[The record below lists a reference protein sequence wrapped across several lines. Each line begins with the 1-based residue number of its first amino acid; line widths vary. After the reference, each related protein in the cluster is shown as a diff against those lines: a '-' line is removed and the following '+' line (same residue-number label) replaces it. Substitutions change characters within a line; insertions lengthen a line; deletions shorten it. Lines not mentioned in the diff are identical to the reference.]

1 MTEVDHFFAAAIAV
15 MTLGLLFRKAPPPT
29 PDSRGSFYLSAAA
42 TGAVLGAVVLLL
54 WHFQERS
61 IHDLGLYG
69 WAGYPTLATAGAV
82 GWVLLLILAY
92 ALVKQGH
99 FREGLERIYEKYEQI
114 MPRTRGELT
123 AALGVSTTA
132 GFGEELVFRGFLLWY
147 GTLLVGLPAS
157 VIGTSLL
164 FGIAHGYQ
172 SRFGVIFAS
181 IAGLVLAGA
190 YLASGSLLLV
200 MWMHATYDMWSFT
213 TARLV
218 LSRKEARE
226 GLGSR

>member
-1 MTEVDHFFAAAIAV
+1 MTDVDHFFAAAIAV

-29 PDSRGSFYLSAAA
+29 PDSRAAFYLSAAA

-54 WHFQERS
+54 WHFQKRS
-61 IHDLGLYG
+61 IHDLGLFG
-69 WAGYPTLATAGAV
+69 WAGYPTLASAAAV
-82 GWVLLLILAY
+82 AWALLLVLVL
-92 ALVKQGH
+92 ALVRAGH
-99 FREGLERIYEKYEQI
+99 FRDRLESIYGKYEQI
-114 MPRTRGELT
+114 MPRTKGELT

-172 SRFGVIFAS
+172 SRFGVIFS
-181 IAGLVLAGA
+181 TLAGLVLAGA
-190 YLASGSLLLV
+190 YLASGSLLLA

-213 TARLV
+213 TGRLV
-218 LSRKEARE
+218 LS
-226 GLGSR
+226 SRVAGAPSAG